1 MSELSDYAAK
11 YQCIRME
18 RRDGILQ
25 VTLHTDGKSLQ
36 WGLGPHRELPLAFHE
51 ISNDHDNKVVIFTG
65 TGAEFSGPR
74 VTDTGHPLFPKRPSV
89 DVVERLL
96 TEGKQGLLNF
106 LDIGVPIIS
115 AINGPAWRHSEI
127 PLLCDIVLAADD
139 VQFQDSAH
147 FPNGMVP
154 GDGMHI
160 IYPLLLGW
168 NRGRYF
174 LLTGQV
180 LDAPKALE
188 LGLVAELLP
197 RADLLPRAWA
207 LAEQLA
213 QQPSLLLRFTRVLF
227 TQPLKRQLVDY
238 LGYGLALEGLSVV
251 DRTVTPD
258 T

>member
-1 MSELSDYAAK
+1 MARFDDYATK
-11 YQCIRME
+11 YQTIRME

-25 VTLHTDGKSLQ
+25 MTFHTGGGPLQ
-36 WGLGPHRELPLAFHE
+36 WGLLPHGEFPQAFRDVGSDPE
-51 ISNDHDNKVVIFTG
+51 NRVVILTG
-65 TGAEFSGPR
+65 TGDTYSGPR
-74 VTDTGHPLFPKRPSV
+74 AAGGTGMRSTPAQWDRV
-89 DVVERLL
+89 YW
-96 TEGKQGLLNF
+96 EGKHLLMSL
-106 LDIGVPIIS
+106 LDIEVPMIS

-180 LDAPKALE
+180 LDAAKALE
-188 LGLVAELLP
+188 LGLVSELLP
-197 RADLLPRAWA
+197 RPDLLPRAWA
-207 LAEQLA
+207 LAEQIA
-213 QQPSLLLRFTRVLF
+213 QQPSLLLRYTRVLF

-238 LGYGLALEGLSVV
+238 LGYGLALEGMSVV

-258 T
+258 P

>member
-1 MSELSDYAAK
+1 
-11 YQCIRME
+11 ME

-115 AINGPAWRHSEI
+115 AINGPAWRHSEL
-127 PLLCDIVLAADD
+127 PLLADIVLASDTA
-139 VQFQDSAH
+139 QFLDSAH
-147 FPNGMVP
+147 FTGGLVP

-160 IYPLLLGW
+160 VYPLVLGA
-168 NRGRYF
+168 NRARYF
-174 LLTGQV
+174 LLTGQT
-180 LDAPKALE
+180 LSAAKAQE
-188 LGLVAELLP
+188 LGLVAEVLP
-197 RADLLPRAWA
+197 SDRLMPRAWE
-207 LAEQLA
+207 LARDIA
-213 QQPSLLLRFTRVLF
+213 KRPKSLVRATRAVLTEHIKRHMQDLLGFGL
-227 TQPLKRQLVDY
+227 Y
-238 LGYGLALEGLSVV
+238 AEMLALM
-251 DRTVTPD
+251 DRPEA
-258 T
+258 